1 MSDRPSQG
9 PAKPVRVRHGELVRE
24 LAPGEEVTFGRGQD
38 VDIRLAADP
47 PDLLV
52 SRRTGLI
59 RCLPDAVLV
68 SNVSSRGV
76 LQLSALGAAT
86 REIGPGEAIT
96 SEPHRMFRVV
106 VIGNYGTTYPLDVDA
121 RALPSPADPSAT
133 AAPGL
138 DPTVVSSPIELT
150 ATQRRVLA
158 ALCAPMLERMGE
170 PAGPASAREIGSA
183 LGLQPNYVRNVLK
196 EVREELSSYG
206 VPGLV
211 ADGPPQPG
219 EDFRLPLALWAIR
232 YGLAREPREFP
243 RGR

>member
-1 MSDRPSQG
+1 
-9 PAKPVRVRHGELVRE
+9 
-24 LAPGEEVTFGRGQD
+24 
-38 VDIRLAADP
+38 
-47 PDLLV
+47 
-52 SRRTGLI
+52 
-59 RCLPDAVLV
+59 VLV

-96 SEPHRMFRVV
+96 SEPHRLFRVS
-106 VIGNYGTTYPLDVDA
+106 VIGSYGTTYALDIDA
-121 RALPSPADPSAT
+121 RALPLPAVAGAT
-133 AAPGL
+133 VVPGL

-158 ALCAPMLERMGE
+158 ALCAPMLEKMGE
-170 PAGPASAREIGSA
+170 AAGPASAREIGAA

-196 EVREELSSYG
+196 ELREELTSYG

-211 ADGPPQPG
+211 GEGIPQAG

-243 RGR
+243 RRR

>member
-1 MSDRPSQG
+1 M
-9 PAKPVRVRHGELVRE
+9 RHGELVRA
-24 LAPGEEVTFGRGQD
+24 LAPGEEATFGRGLH
-38 VDIRLAADP
+38 VDLRLAADP

-52 SRRTGLI
+52 SRRAGLI

-68 SNVSSRGV
+68 SNLSSRGV
-76 LQLSALGAAT
+76 LQLSALGATA

-96 SEPHRMFRVV
+96 SEPHRMFRVTV
-106 VIGNYGTTYPLDVDA
+106 VGNYGQTYALDIDA
-121 RALPSPADPSAT
+121 RGLPSPAVSSVT
-133 AAPGL
+133 AVPGL
-138 DPTVVSSPIELT
+138 DPTVVTSPFELT

-158 ALCAPMLERMGE
+158 ALCAPMLESVGE
-170 PAGPASAREIGSA
+170 PAGPASAREIGAA

-211 ADGPPQPG
+211 ADGPPQAG

-232 YGLAREPREFP
+232 YGLTA
-243 RGR
+243 GA